1 MIFSIFHF
9 KQDKIL
15 TMNIRNSWTLIQFL
29 RLFLVSMLTEILFR
43 WIAFGVVL
51 DARLAVI
58 LLFTA
63 GSCLFLAVAASF
75 LPVKAGNRLIGFL
88 IWFLAVYG
96 VVQLQFK
103 NFMNVYMSVKASYDG
118 AGRIGQYVWGFL
130 ITIQPKYLLLLAA
143 PIIIRFVPFLKI
155 PADTDRRKNA
165 LMLMSAAVLMD
176 LFAYSGVGAIG
187 TTRLYR
193 NPDVIDRALQNFGL
207 GRYFL
212 LDVLSIG
219 GTPEETLI
227 MAPTADASAD
237 TAAASASPE
246 EAEAEMS
253 SRAERI
259 DDTAWQKAAAEE
271 TDDSIRK
278 IDQFLMSRSISDYN
292 DHTGMF
298 KDMNVIY
305 MMVEAFDYM
314 AIDPQLTPTLY
325 RMKEEGWDFTSHY
338 TPIYSCATGES
349 ELASEVSL
357 IPQSD
362 VCTPN
367 TYTDNDWNDS
377 IFSLFDN
384 AGYYT
389 SAYHNW
395 KDEYYERR
403 TLYSH
408 SGCQAYLNYD
418 DLNYQTI
425 QGWQSDREMMELTLP
440 YYIDQDRFFTLYVT
454 SSTHFPYDEDSE
466 LGDRYLDEIN
476 KVYPDYPIAVKRY
489 ISKAMELDKAMEYLL
504 EHLKEAGKL
513 DNTLIVM
520 FADHHPLKT
529 ELSVFEQY
537 GSAYCARTGIDVN
550 RTPLIFYNS
559 TMTASDMDE
568 INSTMDILPTV
579 ANLLGLDFDPRLYAG
594 TDYFSDE
601 KKLVSFPDGEWI
613 SEEGQYDAAA
623 DRFSGDLSSDQVSS
637 INIELQN
644 LYTVSKMIYLSNYF
658 HYRSFLT
665 DPAGSGMPG

>member
-1 MIFSIFHF
+1 
-9 KQDKIL
+9 
-15 TMNIRNSWTLIQFL
+15 MNIKNSWTLIQFL
-29 RLFLVSMLTEILFR
+29 KLFSVSLLTEILFR
-43 WIAFGVVL
+43 WMAFGIVF
-51 DARLAVI
+51 DFKFVI
-58 LLFTA
+58 IVLFTA
-63 GSCLFLAVAASF
+63 GSSLFLAVAASF
-75 LPVKAGNRLIGFL
+75 LPERAGNRTIGFFV
-88 IWFLAVYG
+88 WFLAVYG
-96 VVQLQFK
+96 AVQLQFK
-103 NFMNVYMSVKASYDG
+103 NFMNVYMSVKASSDG

-130 ITIQPKYLLLLAA
+130 ITIQPEYLLLLAA
-143 PIIIRFVPFLKI
+143 PFFIRFVPFLKA
-155 PADTDRRKNA
+155 PENTDRKRNA
-165 LMLMSAAVLMD
+165 LLLISAAVALD
-176 LFAYSGVGAIG
+176 LCAFSGVNASGSIP
-187 TTRLYR
+187 LYR
-193 NPDVIDRALQNFGL
+193 NPDVIDRALQSFGL

-219 GTPEETLI
+219 GTSEETLVI
-227 MAPTADASAD
+227 APSDLDAETPAV
-237 TAAASASPE
+237 SASPE
-246 EAEAEMS
+246 AAKTAVS
-253 SRAERI
+253 SRADRI
-259 DDTAWQKAAAEE
+259 DDTAWQKAAAAE
-271 TDDSIRK
+271 TDDSLRK
-278 IDQFLMSRSISDYN
+278 IDQFLMGRNISDYN
-292 DHTGMF
+292 EHTGMF

-305 MMVEAFDYM
+305 IMVEAFDYM
-314 AIDPQLTPTLY
+314 AIDSQLTPTLY
-325 RMKEEGWDFTSHY
+325 RMKQEGWDFTRHY

-367 TYTDNDWNDS
+367 TYTANDWNDS

-403 TLYSH
+403 ALYSH

-425 QGWQSDREMMELTLP
+425 QGWQSDKEMMELTLP
-440 YYIDQDRFFTLYVT
+440 YYIGQDRFFTLYVT

-466 LGDRYLDEIN
+466 LGDRYLDEIGT
-476 KVYPDYPIAVKRY
+476 VYPEYPIAVKRY
-489 ISKAMELDKAMEYLL
+489 ISKAMELDRAMDYLL
-504 EHLKEAGKL
+504 ANLQAAGKL

-529 ELSVFEQY
+529 QLSVFEQY
-537 GSAYCARTGIDVN
+537 GSAYCSRTGIDVN

-559 TMTASDMDE
+559 TMTASDMNE

-579 ANLLGLDFDPRLYAG
+579 ANLMGLDFDPRLYAG

-601 KKLVSFPDGEWI
+601 KKLVGFPDGDWI
-613 SEEGQYDAAA
+613 TEEGQYDATA
-623 DRFSGDLSSDQVSS
+623 DQFSGNLSSDQIRS

-644 LYTVSKMIYLSNYF
+644 LYTASKMIYLSDYF
-658 HYRSFLT
+658 HYRSYLA
-665 DPAGSGMPG
+665 DPAGSGMPD